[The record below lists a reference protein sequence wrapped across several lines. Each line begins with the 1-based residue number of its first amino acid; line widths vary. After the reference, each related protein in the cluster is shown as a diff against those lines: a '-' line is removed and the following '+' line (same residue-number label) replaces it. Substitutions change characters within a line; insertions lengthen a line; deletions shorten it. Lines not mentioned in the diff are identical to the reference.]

1 MPENIMEKIEDKIE
15 KSPLVKDFSQ
25 ELNQVKKNP
34 KKKLKTIIFTVVII
48 LAGITSGYFLSQ
60 KGSGPAPVARDVAE
74 EDIETGMTVG
84 IVDEKTFKD
93 SAEGELVAGGLDGE
107 GSHHLERPGGDTQSV
122 YLTSSIVD
130 LDKFVGRQV
139 KVWGET
145 FSSKKAGWLMDVGKL
160 QVLKSDDCF

>member
-1 MPENIMEKIEDKIE
+1 MPENIMEKIENKIE

-25 ELNQVKKNP
+25 ELSQVKKNP
-34 KKKLKTIIFTVVII
+34 KKKLKTIILTVVII

-60 KGSGPAPVARDVAE
+60 KGGGPTPVARDVAE
-74 EDIETGMTVG
+74 GDIETGMTVG
-84 IVDEKTFKD
+84 VADEKTFKD

-107 GSHHLERPGGDTQSV
+107 GSHHLRRPGGDTQNV

-145 FSSKKAGWLMDVGKL
+145 FSASKAGWLMDVGKL
-160 QVLKSDDCF
+160 QVL